1 MARRGSTTEGGG
13 VSQLVEKLGHRDE
26 GVRERAL
33 KSILFK
39 LANGLV
45 SYEQLWHIS
54 EGNND
59 NEIFAMLLEWFNFP
73 VVPMQAEV
81 LDLLHSICARSGKA
95 ATLLVQAGGINF
107 MQALKS
113 DAPMALLPSIQ
124 AILNMLLLSAP
135 PPLPAPTI
143 SAPYFA
149 ASEGASWSD
158 APSALSLHSSVHSQG
173 RGSVSF
179 LSRTTAAAVALSGNA
194 SMLSLAAVHMQ
205 QHRQPLRPDLQ
216 ENRRLHQLLQ
226 EDICWQVPLVRL
238 CNEDTQVLFALDVK
252 LKMTDPCA
260 ITSALEALTHILV
273 NEYPPEVLL
282 QKPEIFRNLL
292 ALIQTTDH
300 ADIDTHA
307 LSLMH
312 QWVRALKASMR
323 QQLLPEMRRPKP
335 LHARFPSTSEPLM

>member
-1 MARRGSTTEGGG
+1 
-13 VSQLVEKLGHRDE
+13 
-26 GVRERAL
+26 
-33 KSILFK
+33 
-39 LANGLV
+39 
-45 SYEQLWHIS
+45 
-54 EGNND
+54 
-59 NEIFAMLLEWFNFP
+59 
-73 VVPMQAEV
+73 VPMQAEV

-95 ATLLVQAGGINF
+95 STLLVQAGGINF

-135 PPLPAPTI
+135 PPLPASTI
-143 SAPYFA
+143 SAPYFAMA

-179 LSRTTAAAVALSGNA
+179 LSRTTAAAVTLSGNA

-205 QHRQPLRPDLQ
+205 QHRQPLRPKCALDAA

-226 EDICWQVPLVRL
+226 EDVCWQVPIVRL
-238 CNEDTQVLFALDVK
+238 CNEDNQVLFALDVK

-300 ADIDTHA
+300 VDIDAHA

-335 LHARFPSTSEPLM
+335 LHTRFPSTSVPLI